1 MAPARLTKW
10 QRVAVELGGR
20 VRIDQL
26 DADVVALAAA
36 AGKRKWILA
45 VSGGADSLAMLLLVW
60 AHWPDRREKMV
71 VAHFNHNL
79 RGTESRADRTFC
91 AQVARSLGV
100 VFETETW
107 SDPPGSPS
115 EAQSRA
121 IRTSFLERVRRQ
133 HRARLIWTGHHL
145 NDVVETMFMRLARG
159 SGSAGLAAPR
169 PMQKQSAAG
178 TTRVRPLLGLRRVE
192 ITDALKSAGGRWRE
206 DSSNSSGD
214 YFRNRVR
221 RDVIPDWEQAAQ
233 RDAVR
238 GAGLSRRLLDEDNEA
253 LEAWLVEI
261 APIDVHGRLVLKT
274 LRGRPIALWR
284 RALRAWLSRQ
294 SDVGDLS
301 RTGFEELL
309 KMVRKG
315 KTTRFSLGK
324 SSFVRIRRGFVFFEQ
339 PSAN

>member
-10 QRVAVELGGR
+10 QRVAVEFGGS
-20 VRIDQL
+20 VGIDHL
-26 DADVVALAAA
+26 DADVVALATAS
-36 AGKRKWILA
+36 GRRKWVLA

-100 VFETETW
+100 GFETETW
-107 SDPPGSPS
+107 SDPPVSPS
-115 EAQSRA
+115 EAHARA
-121 IRTSFLERVRRQ
+121 TRISFLERVRRK
-133 HRARLIWTGHHL
+133 HHGRLIWTGHHL
-145 NDVVETMFMRLARG
+145 NDVAETMFMRLARG
-159 SGSAGLAAPR
+159 SGAAGLAAPR
-169 PMQKQSAAG
+169 PIQKQSGSVAI
-178 TTRVRPLLGLRRVE
+178 RVRPLLGLQRAE
-192 ITDALKSAGGRWRE
+192 IIGALKSAGGGWRE
-206 DSSNSSGD
+206 DSSNTSSD

-221 RDVIPDWEQAAQ
+221 RDVIPRWEKAAH
-233 RDAVR
+233 RDAVG

-253 LEAWLVEI
+253 LEAWLAEI
-261 APIDVHGRLVLKT
+261 DPIDVHARLVLKS

-309 KMVRKG
+309 KMVRMG

-324 SSFVRIRRGFVFFEQ
+324 SGFVRIRRGFVFFEQ
-339 PSAN
+339 PYAD